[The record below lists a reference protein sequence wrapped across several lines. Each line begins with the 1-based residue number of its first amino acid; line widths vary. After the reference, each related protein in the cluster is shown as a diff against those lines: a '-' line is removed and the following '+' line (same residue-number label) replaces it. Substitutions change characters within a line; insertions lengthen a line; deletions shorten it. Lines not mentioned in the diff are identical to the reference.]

1 MCQWGIFTHTM
12 RQHKEDHRSLW
23 KINKQQPQKC
33 KEKQTSKQAN
43 KKKTTVKLERKARRA
58 NIIS

>member
-43 KKKTTVKLERKARRA
+43 KKNNCKVRKK
-58 NIIS
+58 SKES